1 MGTIRNYN
9 SVCQV
14 NPVTEKTEP
23 PKGTIAIAKPAQ
35 RADARRNRELVIEA
49 ARERF
54 GKCGLDCQMEDVA
67 RTAGLGVGTVYR
79 HFPNKEALIDALID
93 DRFERITE
101 KAAEALEQD
110 DPWQAF
116 CDLMRW
122 SAQYQAKDRALSE
135 LLSQRPASG
144 RRSAAKAGLV
154 ETTEKLI
161 RKAQRSGQMRKD
173 VLVEDVPTI
182 LCGLGGVLG
191 AHEESMPALNWE
203 RFLAIM
209 LDGMRAPGGPKLP
222 KPKAPLPR

>member
-1 MGTIRNYN
+1 
-9 SVCQV
+9 V
-14 NPVTEKTEP
+14 NPVTKTP
-23 PKGTIAIAKPAQ
+23 VAPVAKPGQ

-54 GKCGLDCQMEDVA
+54 GKCGLDCQIEDVA
-67 RTAGLGVGTVYR
+67 RTAGVGVGTVYR
-79 HFPNKEALIDALID
+79 HFPNKEALLDALID
-93 DRFERITE
+93 DRFERIAE
-101 KAAEALEQD
+101 KAEESLTRD
-110 DPWQAF
+110 DPWEAF

-122 SAQYQAKDRALSE
+122 SAAYQADDRALSE

-173 VLVEDVPTI
+173 VVIEDVPTI
-182 LCGLGGVLG
+182 LCGLGGVVG

-209 LDGMRAPGGPKLP
+209 LDGMRAPGTQKLP
-222 KPKAPLPR
+222 KPKLP

>member
-1 MGTIRNYN
+1 
-9 SVCQV
+9 V
-14 NPVTEKTEP
+14 NPVTQKAAAPTGPEP
-23 PKGTIAIAKPAQ
+23 DAKPGQ

-54 GKCGLDCQMEDVA
+54 SELGLDCQMEDVA
-67 RTAGLGVGTVYR
+67 RTAGVGVGTVYR

-93 DRFERITE
+93 DRFDRITE

-116 CDLMRW
+116 CELMRW
-122 SAQYQAKDRALSE
+122 SAQYQAQDRALSE

-144 RRSAAKAGLV
+144 RRSAAKAGLL
-154 ETTEKLI
+154 ETTDKLI

-173 VLVEDVPTI
+173 IVVGDVPTI

-209 LDGMRAPGGPKLP
+209 LEGLRAPGAAKLP
-222 KPKAPLPR
+222 KPKALPG

>member
-1 MGTIRNYN
+1 
-9 SVCQV
+9 V
-14 NPVTEKTEP
+14 NPVTKTP
-23 PKGTIAIAKPAQ
+23 VIPIAPVAKPGQ
-35 RADARRNRELVIEA
+35 RADARRNRKLVIEA

-54 GKCGLDCQMEDVA
+54 GKCGLDCQIEDVA
-67 RTAGLGVGTVYR
+67 RTAGVGVGTVYR
-79 HFPNKEALIDALID
+79 HFPNKEALLDALID
-93 DRFERITE
+93 DRFERIAE
-101 KAAEALEQD
+101 KAEESLTRD
-110 DPWQAF
+110 DPWEAF

-122 SAQYQAKDRALSE
+122 SAAYQADDRALSE

-173 VLVEDVPTI
+173 VVIEDVPTI
-182 LCGLGGVLG
+182 LCGLGGVVG

-209 LDGMRAPGGPKLP
+209 LDGMRAPGTQKLP
-222 KPKAPLPR
+222 KPKLP

>member
-1 MGTIRNYN
+1 M
-9 SVCQV
+9 
-14 NPVTEKTEP
+14 NPVTEKPQTPE
-23 PKGTIAIAKPAQ
+23 GASAIAKPAQ

-54 GKCGLDCQMEDVA
+54 GKCGLDCQIEDVA
-67 RTAGLGVGTVYR
+67 RTAGVGVGTVYR

-110 DPWQAF
+110 DPWEAF

-173 VLVEDVPTI
+173 VVVEDVPTI

-209 LDGMRAPGGPKLP
+209 LDGMRAPGGQKLP
-222 KPKAPLPR
+222 RPKAPLSS